1 MPSKTKKATEV
12 AQAPEDDISMTD
24 APQAIAEDLLPSLEE
39 QRIRIVCYPMTSF
52 LEHSCG
58 TSANVFFKVTWLIRD
73 CGFVRVLKWGP
84 YSGERLAIYHH
95 EEVSV
100 PFKVLSTVPDQLGD
114 ECSCAKNSILKSP
127 DVEFCGYSIPHP
139 SEPKMNV
146 RIQTYGS
153 CLVPTPALHSSAL
166 N

>member
-73 CGFVRVLKWGP
+73 CGFVRVLK
-84 YSGERLAIYHH
+84 
-95 EEVSV
+95 
-100 PFKVLSTVPDQLGD
+100 
-114 ECSCAKNSILKSP
+114 
-127 DVEFCGYSIPHP
+127 
-139 SEPKMNV
+139 
-146 RIQTYGS
+146 
-153 CLVPTPALHSSAL
+153 
-166 N
+166 